1 MERTVFAIFD
11 NERKAKDALDALV
24 SEGVPPEVIDLHL
37 QRGEL
42 AVQDLTQPATA
53 SRRYVKLGVPL
64 VVVVGG
70 GVGAIIYGW
79 TGALMGVLV
88 AAVFG
93 TVAAAISGSIE
104 PRKELAAQSPAVTDD
119 GRTMLVVDVTTRE
132 AALDYV
138 AVLRRRGAVRVGSS

>member
-11 NERKAKDALDALV
+11 SERKAKDALDALV

-37 QRGEL
+37 QQGEL
-42 AVQDLTQPATA
+42 AVGDLTQPETA
-53 SRRYVKLGVPL
+53 SGRYVKLGVPL
-64 VVVVGG
+64 VVLVGG
-70 GVGAIIYGW
+70 GVGAAIAGW
-79 TGALMGVLV
+79 SGALLGLLV

-93 TVAAAISGSIE
+93 TIAAAISGSIE
-104 PRKELAAQSPAVTDD
+104 PRKELAAQTLGGD

-138 AVLRRRGAVRVGSS
+138 AVLRQRGAVRVGSS

>member
-1 MERTVFAIFD
+1 MERTVFAIF
-11 NERKAKDALDALV
+11 NSERKAKDALDALV

-42 AVQDLTQPATA
+42 AVEDLTQPATA
-53 SRRYVKLGVPL
+53 SRRYVQLGVPL
-64 VVVVGG
+64 VVLVGG

-79 TGALMGVLV
+79 TGALMGVLT

-104 PRKELAAQSPAVTDD
+104 PRRELAAQTSAVED

-132 AALDYV
+132 AALDY
-138 AVLRRRGAVRVGSS
+138 AAALRRRGAVRVGSS

>member
-11 NERKAKDALDALV
+11 DERVAKDAMNALV

-42 AVQDLTQPATA
+42 AVEDLSQPATA
-53 SRRYVKLGVPL
+53 SRLYVMVGVPI
-64 VVVVGG
+64 VVLVGG
-70 GVGAIIYGW
+70 TVGAIMAGW

-93 TVAAAISGSIE
+93 TVAAALSGSIE
-104 PRKELAAQSPAVTDD
+104 PRRMLAKQSRAVEA
-119 GRTMLVVDVTTRE
+119 GQTMLVVDVTNHE
-132 AALDYV
+132 AALDYA

>member
-11 NERKAKDALDALV
+11 DERVAKDAMNALV

-42 AVQDLTQPATA
+42 TVEDLPQPATA
-53 SRRYVKLGVPL
+53 SRLYVQVGVPL
-64 VVVVGG
+64 VVLVGG
-70 GVGAIIYGW
+70 TAGAIMAGW

-93 TVAAAISGSIE
+93 TVAAALSGSIE
-104 PRKELAAQSPAVTDD
+104 PRRMLAAQTPAVEA
-119 GRTMLVVDVTTRE
+119 GRTMLVVDVTNRE
-132 AALDYV
+132 AALDYA
-138 AVLRRRGAVRVGSS
+138 AVLRRRGAVRVGCS

>member
-11 NERKAKDALDALV
+11 NERTAKDAMDALV

-42 AVQDLTQPATA
+42 AVQDLSQPATA
-53 SRRYVKLGVPL
+53 SRRYVQLGVPL
-64 VVVVGG
+64 VVLVGG
-70 GVGAIIYGW
+70 TVGAIMAGW

-93 TVAAAISGSIE
+93 TVAAALSGSIE
-104 PRKELAAQSPAVTDD
+104 PRKELAAQTPAVED
-119 GRTMLVVDVTTRE
+119 GRTMLVVDVTSRE
-132 AALDYV
+132 AALDYA
-138 AVLRRRGAVRVGSS
+138 AVLRQRGAVRVGSS

>member
-11 NERKAKDALDALV
+11 TERKAKDALDSLV

-42 AVQDLTQPATA
+42 AVEDLTQPETA

-64 VVVVGG
+64 VVLVGG
-70 GVGAIIYGW
+70 GVGALIAGW
-79 TGALMGVLV
+79 SGALMGVLV

-93 TVAAAISGSIE
+93 TIAAAISGSIE
-104 PRKELAAQSPAVTDD
+104 PRKELAAQTSAVERD
-119 GRTMLVVDVTTRE
+119 GNTMLVVDVTSRE
-132 AALDYV
+132 AALDYA